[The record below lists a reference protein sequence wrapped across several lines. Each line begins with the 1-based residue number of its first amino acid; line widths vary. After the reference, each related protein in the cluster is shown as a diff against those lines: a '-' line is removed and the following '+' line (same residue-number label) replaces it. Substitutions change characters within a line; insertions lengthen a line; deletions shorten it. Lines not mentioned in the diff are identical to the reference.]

1 MTRRALGYG
10 TRTRQSP
17 APLRLAL
24 AALGVWIAL
33 NLAGVLISWT
43 QAFTADFGATPARD
57 VLDLRGSDAPGRTI
71 LIAANR
77 PRPERGDFIGH
88 LWIIWPEPPG
98 PDGVRAFGYY
108 ADSQPAAAAAL
119 AGGLLAPWGFATGG
133 PVVAGGLASDAGQPY
148 ERALA
153 VTVDAAAF
161 ERALATHRDWAA
173 RSDYRIR
180 PPMGAAPVACQDYVF
195 AVARDLGLS
204 VPARDWT
211 QFPAATFLDLLA
223 ANPASAPATSRPD

>member
-1 MTRRALGYG
+1 M
-10 TRTRQSP
+10 
-17 APLRLAL
+17 L

-33 NLAGVLISWT
+33 NVAGVLVSWT
-43 QAFTADFGATPARD
+43 RAFTADFGATPARIG
-57 VLDLRGSDAPGRTI
+57 LDLRASDAPGRTI

-88 LWIIWPEPPG
+88 LWIIWPEAPG

-133 PVVAGGLASDAGQPY
+133 PVVPGGLASDEGQPF

-161 ERALATHRDWAA
+161 ERALATHRDWAG

-180 PPMGAAPVACQDYVF
+180 PPWGAAPIACQDYVF
-195 AVARDLGLS
+195 AVAAALGMT
-204 VPARDWT
+204 VPTRDWT
-211 QFPAATFLDLLA
+211 QFPATSFLDLTG
-223 ANPASAPATSRPD
+223 ANPGPAPATRRPP